1 VVIAIAGLFA
11 GALDPLANWATFAV
25 FDPRMLHF
33 PFSWPYV
40 DIAPNLEPALSFLG
54 GYAAY
59 YLLNGLGMLAAH
71 NRLPRCCAAPGG
83 WPAVRCAVGSRRRSP
98 GRICVGWPT
107 PGSWPRPD
115 RCGWP
120 SMCRPTNRRSSCIRP
135 APW

>member
-71 NRLPRCCAAPGG
+71 NRLVAPLLRRTGWLAGRPLCGG
-83 WPAVRCAVGSRRRSP
+83 IPPEITRPYLRRVADA
-98 GRICVGWPT
+98 GQLAEAG
-107 PGSWPRPD
+107 
-115 RCGWP
+115 
-120 SMCRPTNRRSSCIRP
+120 
-135 APW
+135 